1 MNLKSTLLASGA
13 FGGMTASEQRLG
25 RFIRDGEGH
34 PAPAPTPAPTPEPT
48 AQDAFDAAFAENA
61 AEPAAPAE
69 GGAETPPAAAG
80 EGGEAAAGAEGG
92 EKPAGEGEAAQPG
105 AAAPA
110 GDAGGEADGGAAP
123 ADAGKGGAA
132 PAAPAATPPAG
143 EQPAGLTPEQILENL
158 AKLVK
163 PGEAPAAPAAG
174 GGEQPQ
180 QTPMYTEA
188 EQATLTEYEK
198 NWPDVSAAEALKRRA
213 EYADVFK
220 FVFTEVA
227 NYVAPLFE
235 QMKTV
240 GNTLHTQELVSKV
253 PEYSEDLE
261 ANVTAWV
268 DTQPAYL
275 QAAYKQVMQTG
286 TSDEVADLI
295 GRYREA
301 TGTAPAAPA
310 PAAPAAPAASGT
322 PALAAAPVKTELSS
336 AAKQAAESLAP
347 VSGDRSAVPQG
358 EDTQDFDTAFAKYA
372 TAGG

>member
-1 MNLKSTLLASGA
+1 M
-13 FGGMTASEQRLG
+13 F
-25 RFIRDGEGH
+25 
-34 PAPAPTPAPTPEPT
+34 
-48 AQDAFDAAFAENA
+48 
-61 AEPAAPAE
+61 
-69 GGAETPPAAAG
+69 
-80 EGGEAAAGAEGG
+80 
-92 EKPAGEGEAAQPG
+92 
-105 AAAPA
+105 
-110 GDAGGEADGGAAP
+110 
-123 ADAGKGGAA
+123 
-132 PAAPAATPPAG
+132 
-143 EQPAGLTPEQILENL
+143 
-158 AKLVK
+158 
-163 PGEAPAAPAAG
+163 
-174 GGEQPQ
+174 
-180 QTPMYTEA
+180 TEA

-261 ANVTAWV
+261 SSVAAWV

-275 QAAYKQVMQTG
+275 QAAFKQVMQTG

-295 GRYREA
+295 GRYRAA
-301 TGTAPAAPA
+301 TGTAPAASA
-310 PAAPAAPAASGT
+310 PAAPAAQAPAAGT
-322 PALAAAPVKTELSS
+322 PAPAAAPVKTELSS